1 MGSSQSS
8 VVSSVNS
15 NCLDMSCC
23 AKRNAGRVT
32 SVKQQPK
39 TENNGIKDIQS
50 TIKTRWHSTKSLVSS
65 GFQDSWKSLGSNDA
79 KSSASEDIGAD
90 RPSPKRSLDGMR
102 FHVCLL
108 KNAPEPMEGWTAE
121 EQDVLIQEI
130 NSHPHS
136 KKSHGYLD
144 RIFVRTH
151 KMLPKKSINEIEQC
165 YSHLQ
170 SKQIAYFGVK
180 DEQGRQIILLEFASF
195 SHDGPQL
202 LR

>member
-8 VVSSVNS
+8 DVSNDKSDY
-15 NCLDMSCC
+15 LDVPCC
-23 AKRNAGRVT
+23 ARRINR
-32 SVKQQPK
+32 QQPK
-39 TENNGIKDIQS
+39 TENKGIKDIQS
-50 TIKTRWHSTKSLVSS
+50 TLKTVWNSTKSLVSS
-65 GFQDSWKSLGSNDA
+65 GFQDSWKSWGSNDA
-79 KSSASEDIGAD
+79 KSSASEKT
-90 RPSPKRSLDGMR
+90 SSKRSLDGMR

-180 DEQGRQIILLEFASF
+180 DEQGRQVTLLEFSSF
-195 SHDGPQL
+195 SHDGLQL